1 MPIKSRAFLVF
12 FLLLLFMMVA
22 CGGGGGAN
30 SNITDVDRLSG
41 ENNLNTKDI
50 DGSDIQDDFTENISV
65 PADPNGV
72 SLKAGEIITVAGG
85 NIGDGE
91 LATNAV
97 LNRPEDIAIDSSGN
111 IYIASYWDK
120 RIRYVDINTGI
131 ITTIAGNG
139 ELGFRGD
146 GGPARQAMLEG
157 PLSIAVDEL
166 GSLYIASQDHRIR
179 KVDLKTNIISTVA
192 GTGENGFSGDGGPAR
207 LAKLN
212 YPDSLA
218 LDSIGNLYIEDRGNC
233 RIRKIDRTTEIIST
247 IAGTGKCESSG
258 DGDLAS
264 LAGIIPYAGIAL
276 DSSDNLYIAEPGRI
290 RKVDAVSGI
299 ISTIAG
305 TGLHGYDGDGGP
317 AITAMIMPND
327 IEVDGSG
334 NIYIAEGTEE
344 SFLYKGNN
352 RIRKIEA
359 KTGIISTIAGI
370 GEAGFSGDGD
380 NAIFARLNEPYGLVV
395 DNSDNIYFS
404 DSHNHRIR
412 RIDATSNII
421 TTVAGIGQNF
431 RFSGD
436 GGAATNASLGFP
448 HGIAVAKDGSYY
460 IADTQNHRIRKVDA
474 ESGIIMTIAGTGQRG
489 FFGDGGPAIAAVL
502 NSPETV
508 ILDSNGDL
516 YVADRDNH
524 RIRKI
529 DTTTGLIST
538 VAGTGI
544 AGYSGDNGP
553 SNYSQLNSPHGLA
566 LDKMGNLYIA
576 DHDNHVIRKVD
587 LNTGIIITVAGDGS
601 NGFGGD
607 GGAAVSAQLSFPKGI
622 VVDTDG
628 NLFIA
633 DTGNHLI
640 RRVDAITGTIST
652 TVLGLD
658 FPIAL
663 AVDTENNLYV
673 GEKYRIRR
681 VSGTAGTVTII
692 GGGEDF
698 YGDGQ
703 IVTIAGTGEEA
714 FYGDGGPAVKA
725 AIDEPHAIAFDS
737 VGNMYIVDRQN
748 NRIRR
753 IERITS
759 Q

>member
-1 MPIKSRAFLVF
+1 
-12 FLLLLFMMVA
+12 
-22 CGGGGGAN
+22 
-30 SNITDVDRLSG
+30 
-41 ENNLNTKDI
+41 
-50 DGSDIQDDFTENISV
+50 
-65 PADPNGV
+65 
-72 SLKAGEIITVAGG
+72 
-85 NIGDGE
+85 
-91 LATNAV
+91 
-97 LNRPEDIAIDSSGN
+97 
-111 IYIASYWDK
+111 
-120 RIRYVDINTGI
+120 
-131 ITTIAGNG
+131 
-139 ELGFRGD
+139 
-146 GGPARQAMLEG
+146 
-157 PLSIAVDEL
+157 
-166 GSLYIASQDHRIR
+166 
-179 KVDLKTNIISTVA
+179 
-192 GTGENGFSGDGGPAR
+192 
-207 LAKLN
+207 
-212 YPDSLA
+212 
-218 LDSIGNLYIEDRGNC
+218 
-233 RIRKIDRTTEIIST
+233 
-247 IAGTGKCESSG
+247 
-258 DGDLAS
+258 
-264 LAGIIPYAGIAL
+264 
-276 DSSDNLYIAEPGRI
+276 
-290 RKVDAVSGI
+290 
-299 ISTIAG
+299 
-305 TGLHGYDGDGGP
+305 
-317 AITAMIMPND
+317 
-327 IEVDGSG
+327 
-334 NIYIAEGTEE
+334 
-344 SFLYKGNN
+344 
-352 RIRKIEA
+352 
-359 KTGIISTIAGI
+359 
-370 GEAGFSGDGD
+370 
-380 NAIFARLNEPYGLVV
+380 
-395 DNSDNIYFS
+395 
-404 DSHNHRIR
+404 
-412 RIDATSNII
+412 
-421 TTVAGIGQNF
+421 
-431 RFSGD
+431 
-436 GGAATNASLGFP
+436 
-448 HGIAVAKDGSYY
+448 
-460 IADTQNHRIRKVDA
+460 
-474 ESGIIMTIAGTGQRG
+474 MTIAGTGQRG